1 MAFDFDQAEQFL
13 QLLGKNGS
21 SRIRAFWPRHV
32 PVPDGTPRAYK
43 ASYSEAPAVL
53 PTWQD
58 KGLGVYVVIGNGGDI
73 DDQITS
79 CPALFIEWDDRP
91 KAEQLTAWQTYNLP
105 EPTFMVDTGGKSIH
119 LYWVLNEPITPD
131 RFRDLIARLIKLTGA
146 DPTNRNP
153 SRVMRLPGAWH
164 FSWDPEAGQIR
175 PNGQAT
181 IVANSGNRYDA
192 DLFDSLLPQIE
203 LDPPSLPQLQTTG
216 DLPPRPVEQLLDAM
230 QRVPEF
236 HHGEGRYDEL
246 LKLAKRLH
254 VELGRDAALQLLRS
268 HSPHVKDIEAYFTKA
283 PDRISPGSIWPFL
296 RDQYGIDIR
305 RHDLKGKA
313 PSDTP
318 SGSATTASD
327 ASGDGAPAAPGN
339 GRGKRRTLAPDEVLD
354 LLPDRIGGTPRL
366 NIRTNA
372 FHAGGTIYTADD
384 LARVYLHLSSDTERW
399 TKEATCDAAVELA
412 KNRAFDPVEED
423 LTRIGRSTQPLD
435 DDHWHHLDRHLLGI
449 DDPIAASF
457 LPQFLIS
464 AVARIYRPGCGVR
477 RTPVLIGAQ
486 WRGKTRL
493 GRTLFGADHWIENI
507 SDLGKDDLM
516 RLQAGWGVE
525 LSELNGITR
534 RKDQE
539 ALKAFLTATDDV
551 FRAPYGKGT
560 ARYQRRCVFWGTSNG
575 PPLRDLSGSTRF
587 VCIPLP
593 DRMLPLHWAEQHRDA
608 IWSRAIAEFRQIPPG
623 QEPWDRA
630 SEEERDAI
638 QIRNSNHQE
647 IDPWAD
653 AIAFILR
660 NSIERPVTIPHILD
674 QMEIPMGQ
682 RNNAMASRIRQLA
695 EAAGW
700 EWDRR
705 RPGAGGEK
713 VRGLWPPET
722 QSAAP
727 GPPGP
732 AGNDLPAQTLA
743 QGLASDTNRSA
754 PSGPAGPPNSIKL
767 SGEGIREGGEQQGD
781 SGEGVG
787 AFGGPSRPSSPD
799 PVWGGRSAWADPP
812 SAGRPRPAQPGPAGP
827 ESPSHE
833 TQARSGPLP
842 VGSTDPAGNASAS
855 AGVQAPRTPLFST
868 GQRVVVFSGDLD
880 LPGVILSAPTTTT
893 GTYRVQLD
901 DGPIVEKTE
910 GWLTMEVA

>member
-1 MAFDFDQAEQFL
+1 MHSCANNNAGPPMAFDFDQSGQFL

-21 SRIRAFWPRHV
+21 SRLRAFWPRHV
-32 PVPDGTPRAYK
+32 PVPDGTPRAFK
-43 ASYSEAPAVL
+43 ASYTEAPAVL
-53 PTWQD
+53 PTWQER
-58 KGLGVYVVIGNGGDI
+58 GLGVYVVIGNGGDI
-73 DDQITS
+73 DDEITS

-91 KAEQLTAWQTYNLP
+91 KSEQLTAWRAFNLP
-105 EPTFMVDTGGKSIH
+105 EPTFMVDTGGKSVH
-119 LYWVLNEPITPD
+119 LYWVLNEPIPPD

-164 FSWDPEAGQIR
+164 FSWDPDARQIR

-181 IVANSGNRYDA
+181 IVRCSGHRYDA
-192 DLFDSLLPQIE
+192 DLFDDLLPQIE
-203 LDPPSLPQLQTTG
+203 LDPPGLPLLQTSTE
-216 DLPPRPVEQLLDAM
+216 LPPRPPEQLLDAM
-230 QRVPEF
+230 QKVPEF

-254 VELGRDAALQLLRS
+254 VELGRDAAFHLLRA
-268 HSPHVKDIEAYFTKA
+268 HSPHVKDMAAYFTKA

-305 RHDLKGKA
+305 RHDLKAATAANSSPGPLQDA
-313 PSDTP
+313 PP
-318 SGSATTASD
+318 
-327 ASGDGAPAAPGN
+327 ASGDGTPTAAVN
-339 GRGKRRTLAPDEVLD
+339 GRGKRRTLAPDEVLQ
-354 LLPDRIGGTPRL
+354 LLPERLGGTPRL

-384 LARVYLHLSSDTERW
+384 LARVYLHLSSETERW

-412 KNRAFDPVEED
+412 KNRAFDPVEEE
-423 LTRIGRSTQPLD
+423 LNQIARATQPLD
-435 DDHWHHLDRHLLGI
+435 DEHWQRLDHHLLGI

-457 LPQFLIS
+457 LPQFLIA

-477 RTPVLIGAQ
+477 RTPVLIGSQ

-493 GRTLFGADHWIENI
+493 GRILFGADHWIENI
-507 SDLGKDDLM
+507 SDLGKDDLL

-593 DRMLPLHWAEQHRDA
+593 DRMLPLEWAESNRRA

-623 QEPWDRA
+623 EEPWDHA
-630 SEEERDAI
+630 SEDERNAI
-638 QIRNSNHQE
+638 QSRNSNHQE
-647 IDPWAD
+647 IDPWSD
-653 AIAFILR
+653 AIATILR
-660 NSIERPVTIPHILD
+660 HSIERPVTIPYVLD
-674 QMEIPMGQ
+674 QLEIPMGH

-700 EWDRR
+700 GWDRR
-705 RPGAGGEK
+705 RLGGGDK
-713 VRGLWPPET
+713 LQGLWPAET
-722 QSAAP
+722 QQADSGHP
-727 GPPGP
+727 GHPVGTPRGARPP
-732 AGNDLPAQTLA
+732 
-743 QGLASDTNRSA
+743 ASDAKATGH
-754 PSGPAGPPNSIKL
+754 PGHPGHPISIKL
-767 SGEGIREGGEQQGD
+767 SGEGNREGVEAQGER
-781 SGEGVG
+781 GEGVST
-787 AFGGPSRPSSPD
+787 FGVPGVPTSPAAPSQLPSQPI
-799 PVWGGRSAWADPP
+799 
-812 SAGRPRPAQPGPAGP
+812 AGVPAGVP
-827 ESPSHE
+827 TGCPVPPPTSQRETATRRDASGSGDGSPP
-833 TQARSGPLP
+833 PL
-842 VGSTDPAGNASAS
+842 
-855 AGVQAPRTPLFST
+855 PLFST
-868 GQRVVVFSGDLD
+868 GQRVVVFSGDQD
-880 LPGVILSAPTTTT
+880 LPGVILSAPSGT

-901 DGPIVEKTE
+901 DGPIVEKAE
-910 GWLTMEVA
+910 GWLTLEAPG